1 MFLEGKQSL
10 QILSD
15 KFFRHVFKPDDYPE
29 RIESLVSAILGEP
42 VKIVQILSREGT
54 AITESGSQVIM
65 DIIVKT
71 STGAIVNVEMQR
83 IGYYFPGERSGCY
96 TADMIMRQY
105 GKCRSEKYVSFDTFK
120 KQMHNTINNELDAWL
135 AFFTFERPDEVM
147 SLVQSHPEFIELYKD
162 IAEFRKSPGE
172 VIGMFS
178 EALRIMDRN
187 TTKYMIEDMKRQY
200 DDAKARYDDVK
211 SQYDDVKSQYDDV
224 KSQYDDVKAQLE
236 ESQRENA
243 ELKARLAEI
252 NSKQ

>member
-1 MFLEGKQSL
+1 ME
-10 QILSD
+10 
-15 KFFRHVFKPDDYPE
+15 
-29 RIESLVSAILGEP
+29 VS
-42 VKIVQILSREGT
+42 VV
-54 AITESGSQVIM
+54 
-65 DIIVKT
+65 
-71 STGAIVNVEMQR
+71 
-83 IGYYFPGERSGCY
+83 
-96 TADMIMRQY
+96 
-105 GKCRSEKYVSFDTFK
+105 YVSFDTFK

-211 SQYDDVKSQYDDV
+211 SQYDDVKSPV
-224 KSQYDDVKAQLE
+224 
-236 ESQRENA
+236 
-243 ELKARLAEI
+243 
-252 NSKQ
+252 

>member
-1 MFLEGKQSL
+1 MVTVLE
-10 QILSD
+10 
-15 KFFRHVFKPDDYPE
+15 
-29 RIESLVSAILGEP
+29 
-42 VKIVQILSREGT
+42 
-54 AITESGSQVIM
+54 
-65 DIIVKT
+65 
-71 STGAIVNVEMQR
+71 NVV
-83 IGYYFPGERSGCY
+83 
-96 TADMIMRQY
+96 
-105 GKCRSEKYVSFDTFK
+105 YVSLDTFK
-120 KQMHNTINNELDAWL
+120 KQMHNKINNELDAWL
-135 AFFTFERPDEVM
+135 AFFTFEQPEEIM
-147 SLVQSHPEFIELYKD
+147 KLVQAYPKFIELYRD

-224 KSQYDDVKAQLE
+224 KAQLE

-243 ELKARLAEI
+243 ELKAMLAEI

>member
-1 MFLEGKQSL
+1 
-10 QILSD
+10 
-15 KFFRHVFKPDDYPE
+15 
-29 RIESLVSAILGEP
+29 
-42 VKIVQILSREGT
+42 
-54 AITESGSQVIM
+54 
-65 DIIVKT
+65 
-71 STGAIVNVEMQR
+71 
-83 IGYYFPGERSGCY
+83 
-96 TADMIMRQY
+96 
-105 GKCRSEKYVSFDTFK
+105 
-120 KQMHNTINNELDAWL
+120 MHNTINNELDAWL